1 MVGFGGGGGGGSGH
15 ANYAFVREFACV
27 TPSRCQEF
35 TCPRPRLV
43 VVTNR
48 YTGHRNEATKRPTI
62 PAEPNSKFLARFLL
76 SPRGHDRHVYRAF
89 VPVSLA
95 QIVLLK
101 IVSLEL
107 RFCPTYP
114 VESLIVSF
122 FSSPS
127 PLSSISFLRIA
138 TDIYPT
144 RNYTTA
150 ESSGS
155 PVDRSR

>member
-1 MVGFGGGGGGGSGH
+1 MR
-15 ANYAFVREFACV
+15 YAVALPRV
-27 TPSRCQEF
+27 YVPSSATR
-35 TCPRPRLV
+35 R
-43 VVTNR
+43 
-48 YTGHRNEATKRPTI
+48 RNESLYRASKRGNEKANDSGQT
-62 PAEPNSKFLARFLL
+62 EFLL

-127 PLSSISFLRIA
+127 PPLSFLRIA
-138 TDIYPT
+138 TDIY
-144 RNYTTA
+144 RNKELYHC
-150 ESSGS
+150 GIQ
-155 PVDRSR
+155 

>member
-1 MVGFGGGGGGGSGH
+1 MR
-15 ANYAFVREFACV
+15 YAVALPRV
-27 TPSRCQEF
+27 YVPSSATR
-35 TCPRPRLV
+35 R
-43 VVTNR
+43 
-48 YTGHRNEATKRPTI
+48 RNESLYRASKRGNEKANDSGRT
-62 PAEPNSKFLARFLL
+62 EFRLARFLL

-127 PLSSISFLRIA
+127 PPLSFLRIA
-138 TDIYPT
+138 TDIY
-144 RNYTTA
+144 RNKELYHC
-150 ESSGS
+150 GIQ
-155 PVDRSR
+155 